1 MEVEQEEVEMGVEG
15 ISKEAVAEMGLVEK
29 STVVAQMGL
38 VEKSKVGA
46 QMGLEEETMEVGKR
60 TSCLLYF
67 AFCILMIVASCVG
80 SEPDFL
86 F

>member
-1 MEVEQEEVEMGVEG
+1 M
-15 ISKEAVAEMGLVEK
+15 
-29 STVVAQMGL
+29 VAQTGL

-46 QMGLEEETMEVGKR
+46 QMGLEEETMEVGKI
-60 TSCLLYF
+60 TSCLRYF

>member
-1 MEVEQEEVEMGVEG
+1 MEGKLMEVEQEEVEMGVEG

-29 STVVAQMGL
+29 S
-38 VEKSKVGA
+38 KVGA
-46 QMGLEEETMEVGKR
+46 QMGLEEETMEVGKI